1 MAWSAARNAASGPFW
16 FTAPRPTS
24 TFPSPCFS
32 TSAPSQ
38 GGEDHSAGSACFTSY
53 MKYRPRVRGAPAST
67 VAKMPG
73 WPSVDTFVTSL
84 NPASRKSL
92 IVRSQPW
99 VMPLFSAAID
109 GCRTHSC
116 KRCTASSWRLS
127 ISVRMAPRSLASA
140 HAQHGHASATVLAT
154 APWRKARRSIGGEH
168 NFEPNP
174 FPRVA
179 CSDAVRLDSNE
190 FDIVPSVETRCVR
203 DFHLGSAVPRSI
215 HNVDLTLR
223 LISPPF
229 QHKRF
234 AMRFLHSS
242 EEHEQHGAVCG
253 RSKAEGHE
261 ASL

>member
-1 MAWSAARNAASGPFW
+1 
-16 FTAPRPTS
+16 
-24 TFPSPCFS
+24 
-32 TSAPSQ
+32 
-38 GGEDHSAGSACFTSY
+38 
-53 MKYRPRVRGAPAST
+53 
-67 VAKMPG
+67 MPG

-109 GCRTHSC
+109 GCLTHSC

-140 HAQHGHASATVLAT
+140 RAQRGHASATVLAT
-154 APWRKARRSIGGEH
+154 APWRKARRSNCREH

-174 FPRVA
+174 LPRVA
-179 CSDAVRLDSNE
+179 CSDAVRLDSNK

-215 HNVDLTLR
+215 HDANLTLR

-229 QHKRF
+229 QHKHF
-234 AMRFLHSS
+234 AIRFLHP
-242 EEHEQHGAVCG
+242 HEDRKQRRAFSRRPKGG
-253 RSKAEGHE
+253 GSE
-261 ASL
+261 ASLPFDSFPIAGVRRWLVAFRGRQGGALQLVNRGEGCLARRLSPRPCPSPE